1 MKFNSRLLVCG
12 GLIAALIVP
21 SGAVLAQM
29 SGTNGENCSD
39 IQMMQNKCGKQQN
52 KNQDKQQDKQS
63 TKPQIDY
70 PNATRQEPKIEPIDD
85 KEVKALN
92 EGLSAA
98 SSGDSATAQKDLQ
111 PIADSSKSAYA
122 KAEALRGLA
131 QIRYNSGD
139 TKGAI
144 ALQKQ
149 AVDSNSLPNND
160 YFPTLYTLAQMYVAD
175 EDYSAALSTLDQWMQ
190 QSGKPSAD
198 AYALQGNA
206 YYRMEKYP
214 EAVAAVQKAK
224 SMTDQPK
231 SDWDQILMAS
241 YFAMDKY
248 DDAAKVAEAALAK
261 DPNNAKLL
269 MNVVQIYTNAH
280 EYDKALPL
288 LERARANG
296 QITDEVN
303 YVNMAKFYYNMA
315 AQGQDTKTN
324 ALKAAAVVEEGMG
337 KGIIQPSKDNYQLLG
352 DAYRLAGDE
361 AKANAA
367 YDKGGLPHPAG
378 SQKKHKSK

>member
-21 SGAVLAQM
+21 SGVALAQM
-29 SGTNGENCSD
+29 DTGTNGQDCSD

-52 KNQDKQQDKQS
+52 KNQDKQS

-92 EGLSAA
+92 EGLTAA

-224 SMTDQPK
+224 SMTDQPQ

-280 EYDKALPL
+280 EYDKALSL

-337 KGIIQPSKDNYQLLG
+337 KGIIQPSKDNYKLLG

-361 AKANAA
+361 TKANAA
-367 YDKGGLPHPAG
+367 YDKGGLPHAAG
-378 SQKKHKSK
+378 VQKKHKSK

>member
-1 MKFNSRLLVCG
+1 MKFNSRLLVCCG
-12 GLIAALIVP
+12 FFAASVIP
-21 SGAVLAQM
+21 SGAALAQM
-29 SGTNGENCSD
+29 SSGTEGQNCSD
-39 IQMMQNKCGKQQN
+39 IQMMRNECGKQQN
-52 KNQDKQQDKQS
+52 KKQDKQQDKPTS
-63 TKPQIDY
+63 DY
-70 PNATRQEPKIEPIDD
+70 PNATRPEPKIEPIDD

-92 EGLSAA
+92 EGLSAT

-111 PIADSSKSAYA
+111 PIVDGSKSDYA

-149 AVDSNSLPNND
+149 AVDLNSLPNND
-160 YFPTLYTLAQMYVAD
+160 YFPSLYTLAQMYVAD

-198 AYALQGNA
+198 AYALQANA

-214 EAVAAVQKAK
+214 EAVAAVKKAD

-261 DPNNAKLL
+261 DPNNAKML
-269 MNVVQIYTNAH
+269 MSVIQIYTNAH

-296 QITDEVN
+296 QITDELN

-315 AQGQDTKTN
+315 AQGQDTKAN

-337 KGIIQPSKDNYQLLG
+337 KGIIQPNKDNYKLLG

-361 AKANAA
+361 TKANAA
-367 YDKGGLPHPAG
+367 YDKGGLPHSAG
-378 SQKKHKSK
+378 KQKKHKSN